1 MPPGAFHMSWLCHV
15 RPLAPAGQG
24 LCFTLGSSLPV
35 ISWEALGLP
44 LGPPGVSGTCTEL
57 ACWPAGCICHAANL
71 GWTSCCPSCPLALLG
86 HVVGSEGP
94 MPVACGGLQNGGHP
108 PPAHPDPLQG
118 PVPLRGRWCL
128 PPACVSTV
136 PSSAVGGL

>member
-1 MPPGAFHMSWLCHV
+1 MPTSVGAAPFHMSWLCHI
-15 RPLAPAGQG
+15 RPLDTAGQG
-24 LCFTLGSSLPV
+24 PCFTLGSSLPV

-44 LGPPGVSGTCTEL
+44 LRPPGVSGTRTEL

-71 GWTSCCPSCPLALLG
+71 GGTSCCPSCPLEFLG

-108 PPAHPDPLQG
+108 PQLSLTPCRALCP
-118 PVPLRGRWCL
+118 
-128 PPACVSTV
+128 
-136 PSSAVGGL
+136 